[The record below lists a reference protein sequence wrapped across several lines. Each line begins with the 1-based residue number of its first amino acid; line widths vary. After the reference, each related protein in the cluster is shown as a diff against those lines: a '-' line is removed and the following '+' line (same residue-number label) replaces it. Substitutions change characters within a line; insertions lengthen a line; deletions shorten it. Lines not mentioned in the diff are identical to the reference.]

1 MSLHTENNFEDD
13 ICDHLGANGWLYSP
27 HEALGDAAN
36 YDSAR
41 ALYPADVVAWVQA
54 SQPKSWESLVKTHGT
69 AAEKTLL
76 ERIRRQLDERGTL
89 DVLRFGV
96 DMLGLRGSLQLAQ
109 FKPALGMNP
118 ELQANYAANRLRVV
132 RQVRTTHGD
141 IIDLVLFVN
150 GLPVAT
156 AELKS
161 EFTQGINEAVE
172 QYRNDRQPRPKGKPS
187 AEPLLDF
194 PRGALVHFAVTNRT
208 VMMTTKLEGLQTRFL
223 PFNLGD
229 NGAAGNPVNPLGNP
243 TAYLWEQVWARESW
257 LEILGRYV
265 VTQRNDKKQ
274 ISGLIFPRYHQLDA
288 TRKLI
293 AAIQSEVA
301 MTGVGQKYLIQHS
314 AGSGKTNSIAGRR
327 TFWRICMTRTTKK
340 SSTPFWW

>member
-1 MSLHTENNFEDD
+1 MSLHTEINFEDD
-13 ICDHLGANGWLYSP
+13 ICNHLGANGWFY
-27 HEALGDAAN
+27 ELGDAAN
-36 YDSAR
+36 YDSAL

-54 SQPKSWESLVKTHGT
+54 SQPKSWESLVKTHGN
-69 AAEKTLL
+69 AAEKSLL

-208 VMMTTKLEGLQTRFL
+208 VDDDDQAGR
-223 PFNLGD
+223 
-229 NGAAGNPVNPLGNP
+229 AANTVF
-243 TAYLWEQVWARESW
+243 TVQ
-257 LEILGRYV
+257 LGR
-265 VTQRNDKKQ
+265 QRGSWQ
-274 ISGLIFPRYHQLDA
+274 PREPARQPHRL
-288 TRKLI
+288 L
-293 AAIQSEVA
+293 VG
-301 MTGVGQKYLIQHS
+301 TGVGARELAGDFGPLRGDQAERQKADQRADFPALPPARRDAQAHCSRTERRRWAKIPDP
-314 AGSGKTNSIAGRR
+314 TLGRVGQNQFDCVNG
-327 TFWRICMTRTTKK
+327 TLFGG
-340 SSTPFWW
+340 FA